1 MENESF
7 MEHESYYLSR
17 LVDGDKKR
25 PLISFFIDIIN
36 PCACTLTS
44 M

>member
-17 LVDGDKKR
+17 LVDGDRR
-25 PLISFFIDIIN
+25 PLITFFIDIIN